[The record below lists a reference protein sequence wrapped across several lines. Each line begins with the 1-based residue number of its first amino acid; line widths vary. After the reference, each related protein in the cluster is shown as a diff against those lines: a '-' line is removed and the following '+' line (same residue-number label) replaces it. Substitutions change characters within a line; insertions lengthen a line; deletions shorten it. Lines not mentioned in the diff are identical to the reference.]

1 MNEVLGQ
8 WLLVENHLLRAQE
21 GIIRRNASLHTSVA
35 MPCIVR
41 QLPFFRRV
49 FHELETQYPFFTG
62 GWAIANEG
70 EKLPPECYWPIYAK
84 QLCAAAKRQGLSAMF
99 ENGPDAMGSP
109 PMLTI
114 SWPDTS

>member
-49 FHELETQYPFFTG
+49 FHELETQYLFTL
-62 GWAIANEG
+62 
-70 EKLPPECYWPIYAK
+70 LPTSILKPKGIRCRTCHSAG
-84 QLCAAAKRQGLSAMF
+84 QQQRQEVCLHTLGRASFAMSF
-99 ENGPDAMGSP
+99 AMCMS
-109 PMLTI
+109 
-114 SWPDTS
+114 SQ